1 MGVDLALPYRDARAV
16 GQRIGRMQHDGCAG
30 LEPAGDLSFVLV
42 ALTELHRLPAYATVF
57 DDEHCPALALTEESS
72 DRNLEHVVVLPE
84 NDAHFDAVAISEPD
98 SLSSIDEI
106 HDDVHPLF
114 FDAERGDLHD
124 A

>member
-1 MGVDLALPYRDARAV
+1 
-16 GQRIGRMQHDGCAG
+16 MQHDGRAG

-42 ALTELHRLPAYATVF
+42 ALTELHRLPAYATLF

-84 NDAHFDAVAISEPD
+84 NDAHFDAVAISE
-98 SLSSIDEI
+98 SGGFGRIDEV

-114 FDAERGDLHD
+114 FDAKRGDLHE